1 MHWCIY
7 GAGAI
12 GGVVGARL
20 AFLGENVTFIARG
33 EHLERMQKS
42 GLVLVDPEGT
52 RLVPVTASSSP
63 ADAALSSGDIVILAV
78 KSQHTADALADLV
91 ATVPAGVRIFCMQNG
106 IDNERQ
112 ALRFFADVHGVS
124 VTLLASFTEPGTVVA
139 HSAPTVGILQ
149 LGLAAGGTDEG
160 TTLAAEVL
168 RRAGLRVD
176 VSDDVMKYKRLK
188 LIRNLGNAI
197 EIVCSGPAPALLERM
212 TTEAEGVFSKAGF
225 TLPASD
231 EVVPGPEPVDPSVPR
246 LGGST
251 LQSLLRASG
260 SIETDF
266 LNGEIAMLGR
276 IYSIPTPVNVL
287 MQQLARDAATG
298 FRFRQSLTEADVLA
312 MLGD

>member
-1 MHWCIY
+1 MQWCIY

-20 AFLGENVTFIARG
+20 ALMGEKVTFIARG

-52 RLVPVTASSSP
+52 HHLPVTASASP
-63 ADAALSSGDIVILAV
+63 ADAALADGDIVILAV
-78 KSQHTADALADLV
+78 KSQHTAAALADLV
-91 ATVPAGVRIFCMQNG
+91 ATVPAGVRILCMQNG

-112 ALRFFADVHGVS
+112 ALRYFADVYGVS

-139 HSAPTVGILQ
+139 HSGPTVGILQ
-149 LGLAAGGTDEG
+149 LGRAEGGVDEV
-160 TTLAAEVL
+160 TMMAAETL

-176 VSDDVMKYKRLK
+176 VSDGVMKYKRLK

-197 EIVCSGPAPALLERM
+197 EIVCAGAAPTLLDRM
-212 TTEAEGVFSKAGF
+212 TVEAEAVFAKAGL
-225 TLPASD
+225 TLPARD
-231 EVVPGPEPVDPSVPR
+231 EVVPGPEPVDPAVPR

-260 SIETDF
+260 SIETDY
-266 LNGEIAMLGR
+266 LNGEIIMLGR
-276 IYSIPTPVNVL
+276 LNDVPTPVNVL
-287 MQQLARDAATG
+287 MQQLARDAAAG
-298 FRFRQSLTEADVLA
+298 YRFRQSLTEAGILA
-312 MLGD
+312 MLGA